1 MFYLFVALKIPML
14 LAYWIVWWAVRAEP
28 DPSEGV
34 RDDGG
39 IGKRP
44 HAPPRLPHAPRRGPH
59 GGAVMSA
66 PRRVRSPLSAK
77 GRRVQR

>member
-1 MFYLFVALKIPML
+1 MFYLFVALKIPIL
-14 LAYWIVWWAVRAEP
+14 LACWIVWWAVRAEP
-28 DPSEGV
+28 DPNEGV

-39 IGKRP
+39 MGKRP
-44 HAPPRLPHAPRRGPH
+44 HAPPRLPRTPRRGPH

-66 PRRVRSPLSAK
+66 PARVRSPLTAK